1 MITEEQYIQ
10 LERARNEN
18 LEYEQWR
25 GKSNGLYHLSFL
37 KIFEGIGFS
46 TEQLLTLLIKRLDN
60 ERDIRIM
67 ELQSIA
73 NDNENDEPCDCDECK
88 AERGEFEPEL

>member
-1 MITEEQYIQ
+1 MTTEEQYIQ

-25 GKSNGLYHLSFL
+25 GKSDGLYHLSFL
-37 KIFEGIGFS
+37 KEFESIGFS

-73 NDNENDEPCDCDECK
+73 NNNEDEPCDCDECK
-88 AERGEFEPEL
+88 AERGESEPEL

>member
-1 MITEEQYIQ
+1 MTNQEIVD
-10 LERARNEN
+10 ARNEN
-18 LEYEQWR
+18 LEFEKWR
-25 GKSNGLYHLSFL
+25 GESDGLYHLSFL
-37 KIFEGIGFS
+37 KTFKDLEFS

-88 AERGEFEPEL
+88 AERGESEPEL

>member
-1 MITEEQYIQ
+1 MTNQEIVD
-10 LERARNEN
+10 ARNEN
-18 LEYEQWR
+18 LEFEKWR
-25 GKSNGLYHLSFL
+25 GESDGLYHLSFL
-37 KIFEGIGFS
+37 KTFEGIGFS

-88 AERGEFEPEL
+88 AERGESEPEL

>member
-1 MITEEQYIQ
+1 MITEEMKQA
-10 LERARNEN
+10 RADN
-18 LEYEQWR
+18 LDFEKWR
-25 GKSNGLYHLSFL
+25 GQSDGLYHLSFL
-37 KIFEGIGFS
+37 KTFKDLEFS

-67 ELQSIA
+67 ELQSMA

-88 AERGEFEPEL
+88 AERGESEPEL

>member
-1 MITEEQYIQ
+1 MINQEIID
-10 LERARNEN
+10 ARNEN
-18 LEYEQWR
+18 LEFEKWR
-25 GKSNGLYHLSFL
+25 GESDGLYHLSFL
-37 KIFEGIGFS
+37 KTFEGIGFS

-88 AERGEFEPEL
+88 AERGESEPEL

>member
-1 MITEEQYIQ
+1 MATEEI
-10 LERARNEN
+10 RKARMDN
-18 LEYEQWR
+18 LEFEQWR
-25 GKSNGLYHLSFL
+25 GESDGLYHLSFL
-37 KIFEGIGFS
+37 KTFEKIGFS

-88 AERGEFEPEL
+88 AERGESEPEL

>member
-1 MITEEQYIQ
+1 MTNQEIVD
-10 LERARNEN
+10 ARNEN
-18 LEYEQWR
+18 LEFEKWR
-25 GKSNGLYHLSFL
+25 GESDGLYHLSFL
-37 KIFEGIGFS
+37 KAFNDCNFT

-73 NDNENDEPCDCDECK
+73 NDNENDEPCNCDECK
-88 AERGEFEPEL
+88 AERGESEPEL

>member
-1 MITEEQYIQ
+1 MTSQEIID
-10 LERARNEN
+10 ARMEN
-18 LEYEQWR
+18 LEFERWR
-25 GKSNGLYHLSFL
+25 GESDGLYHLSFL
-37 KIFEGIGFS
+37 KTFEGIGFS

-88 AERGEFEPEL
+88 AERGESEPEL

>member
-1 MITEEQYIQ
+1 MITEEMKQA
-10 LERARNEN
+10 RADN
-18 LEYEQWR
+18 LDFEKWR
-25 GKSNGLYHLSFL
+25 GQSDGLYHLSFL
-37 KIFEGIGFS
+37 KTFKDLEFS

-73 NDNENDEPCDCDECK
+73 NNNDDEPCNCDECK
-88 AERGEFEPEL
+88 AERGEEKEPDL